1 VRGSDGNFYGT
12 TETGGAYNSG
22 TVFKLSPI
30 GTVTT
35 LYSFGAGPNDGFGP
49 IGGVVQATDGNF
61 YGTTANG
68 GTNFYGT
75 VFRLTP
81 AGALTI
87 LYNFGSTATDG
98 LVPRA
103 GLVQATD
110 GNLYG
115 STLEGGTKNA
125 GTIFRMTLP
134 GTLTIVH
141 NFAGFGIDGA
151 FPAAEL
157 VQAVDGNLYGTTNGG
172 STPSAPTI
180 FKMTLS
186 GSLTNLHTFPSNFSN
201 GGGPFARLIQ
211 ATDGNFYG
219 TTTYGGSNNTGTFFK
234 MTRAGTVT
242 TLHSFNPQNEAF
254 NPIGG
259 LAQSTG
265 ENFYGADSA
274 GGINGYGTIFEVDS
288 CGTVTTLHSFN
299 STDGAGPLG
308 NLIQTTSGQLY
319 GTTYSGGANNDGT
332 VFGITLP
339 PIAAPV
345 IMPCG
350 GVVNGASFQP
360 GIAPDSWFTIFGAN
374 LSSTTDTWTVV
385 NGILPTSLDGVKVT
399 VGGMPAYI
407 SYISP
412 TQINGLAPGIA
423 SGDLPVTV
431 TNSVAISAV
440 VTGSLQAVQPAF
452 FQWGNYAVATRQDYS
467 LAVQNGT
474 FPSVTTV
481 PAKPGDVII
490 LWGTGFGPTHPAAP
504 EGSAVP
510 SSPTYN
516 TANPVTVTVGNVPAT
531 VYGAA
536 LSAGYAG
543 LYQVAI
549 QIPLSLANGDYPIV
563 STVSGVQSP
572 STTLITVQN

>member
-1 VRGSDGNFYGT
+1 
-12 TETGGAYNSG
+12 
-22 TVFKLSPI
+22 
-30 GTVTT
+30 
-35 LYSFGAGPNDGFGP
+35 
-49 IGGVVQATDGNF
+49 
-61 YGTTANG
+61 
-68 GTNFYGT
+68 
-75 VFRLTP
+75 
-81 AGALTI
+81 
-87 LYNFGSTATDG
+87 
-98 LVPRA
+98 
-103 GLVQATD
+103 
-110 GNLYG
+110 
-115 STLEGGTKNA
+115 
-125 GTIFRMTLP
+125 
-134 GTLTIVH
+134 
-141 NFAGFGIDGA
+141 
-151 FPAAEL
+151 
-157 VQAVDGNLYGTTNGG
+157 
-172 STPSAPTI
+172 
-180 FKMTLS
+180 
-186 GSLTNLHTFPSNFSN
+186 
-201 GGGPFARLIQ
+201 
-211 ATDGNFYG
+211 
-219 TTTYGGSNNTGTFFK
+219 
-234 MTRAGTVT
+234 
-242 TLHSFNPQNEAF
+242 
-254 NPIGG
+254 
-259 LAQSTG
+259 
-265 ENFYGADSA
+265 
-274 GGINGYGTIFEVDS
+274 
-288 CGTVTTLHSFN
+288 
-299 STDGAGPLG
+299 
-308 NLIQTTSGQLY
+308 
-319 GTTYSGGANNDGT
+319 
-332 VFGITLP
+332 
-339 PIAAPV
+339 
-345 IMPCG
+345 
-350 GVVNGASFQP
+350 
-360 GIAPDSWFTIFGAN
+360 
-374 LSSTTDTWTVV
+374 V